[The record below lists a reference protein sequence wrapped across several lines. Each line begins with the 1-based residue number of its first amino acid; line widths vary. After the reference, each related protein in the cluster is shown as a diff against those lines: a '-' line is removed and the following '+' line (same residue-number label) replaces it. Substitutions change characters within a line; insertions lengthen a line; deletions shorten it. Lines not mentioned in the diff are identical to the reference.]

1 FPGKGTVTD
10 LLPWC
15 TFTDPELAHAGM
27 TIAEAIAEYGE
38 RKVEVHRMPLA
49 HSDRARADGATDGV
63 VIVITGPKN
72 RVVGAHILAPAAGEM
87 IHLLTF
93 LIKKKLAFNELAS
106 MVHVYPT
113 LSTSIGQLAAEVA
126 FEGAKKFRW
135 VTRLART

>member
-1 FPGKGTVTD
+1 MTTLTLSINDVSPTLLTVMKEMVW
-10 LLPWC
+10 LPAVIC
-15 TFTDPELAHAGM
+15 
-27 TIAEAIAEYGE
+27 
-38 RKVEVHRMPLA
+38 
-49 HSDRARADGATDGV
+49 TDGV
-63 VIVITGPKN
+63 VIVVTGPKN

-135 VTRLART
+135 VTRLARA